1 MNNISINIKEKN
13 RAFEKVQNK
22 IEKSLIIGFLSK
34 EANYD
39 LYKKATLDQL
49 KKI

>member
-22 IEKSLIIGFLSK
+22 IEKSI
-34 EANYD
+34 NYRV
-39 LYKKATLDQL
+39 L
-49 KKI
+49 K